1 MRINSNAVKTIG
13 SIVLSVL
20 MLVAIVIYIPKPEFR
35 RSKRRPSFK
44 VVNTDYLKLAVEALS
59 KTTEASETAHQKLH
73 QFINREKID
82 ISPLRTANTAA
93 IDALAEA
100 DKSIKR
106 CNEELEKFKDEEPSP
121 TMLIEANSKLIAAFN
136 DMSEMVKTLHREVT
150 ILETKSDQTSP
161 PSLKK
166 VEDTITKLHEDAII
180 KLNTAI
186 RRGTSALSEV
196 IDVFSEYYELD
207 STEG

>member
-13 SIVLSVL
+13 SIVISVL

-44 VVNTDYLKLAVEALS
+44 VVNTDYMSLAAEALS
-59 KTTEASETAHQKLH
+59 KTNEANEAAHQKLH
-73 QFINREKID
+73 QLANEEKID
-82 ISPLRTANTAA
+82 VSPLTTANTAA

-106 CNEELEKFKDEEPSP
+106 CNEALEKFKDEEPSP

-136 DMSEMVKTLHREVT
+136 DMSEMVKTLNREMT
-150 ILETKSDQTSP
+150 TLQTNSDQTSP

-166 VEDTITKLHEDAII
+166 VEDAITKLHTDTITKLHDAIE
-180 KLNTAI
+180 KGPA
-186 RRGTSALSEV
+186 R
-196 IDVFSEYYELD
+196 
-207 STEG
+207 